1 MNGLLIRGGTVV
13 TADGR
18 ASGDVLIRD
27 EKIVAVGAD
36 IAPEAG
42 ETVVDAAG
50 CLVMPGLVDAHVHMA
65 LDTGIY
71 RTDDDFGIGT
81 RSAAAG
87 GVTTI
92 VDFATQLAGQTP
104 VEAVRLRQQEADP
117 LVYIDYGLHCMIT
130 DFPVGAEPSLADLVA
145 MGVPS
150 VKVYTTYRP
159 NYFADDAKLLRIMR
173 AAGEAKA
180 LVMVHAENDP
190 LVTEATETL
199 VAAGRTGLQYHAV
212 ARPALAEAEAVHRCL
227 FLAQVAGACLF
238 VVHCSTPGAVRL
250 IRAAR
255 EAGQCAI
262 AETCPQY
269 LLFSDDVYFG
279 ARAEWYIMQPPIRPD
294 ELRQELWNLVSRGD
308 VDSIGTDH
316 CDYSLTKKRAT
327 GQFTSTPG
335 GIPGVETM
343 LPLLYTYGVEAGRI
357 TLERLVALTS
367 TNPARVY
374 GLYPRKGAL
383 TPGADG
389 DVVIYD
395 PNGRGS
401 IAADAQHTIGGYT
414 PYDGFA
420 VTGRVKATI
429 SRGRVVYLDG
439 QIHGEAGQGRFVP
452 GAPFD
457 SSVVAMLSPHTDSR
471 T

>member
-1 MNGLLIRGGTVV
+1 M

-18 ASGDVLIRD
+18 ARADVLIRD
-27 EKIVAVGAD
+27 EKIVAV
-36 IAPEAG
+36 APELAADGGDRVLDAG
-42 ETVVDAAG
+42 E

-71 RTDDDFGIGT
+71 RTDDDFAIGT

-130 DFPVGAEPSLADLVA
+130 DFPIGREPSLADLVA
-145 MGVPS
+145 AGVPS

-159 NYFADDAKLLRIMR
+159 NYFCDDAKLLRIMR
-173 AAGEAKA
+173 AASNANA

-227 FLAQVAGACLF
+227 FLARVAGACLF
-238 VVHCSTPGAVRL
+238 VVHCSTPAAVRL
-250 IRAAR
+250 IHAAR
-255 EAGQCAI
+255 DAGQCAI
-262 AETCPQY
+262 SETCPQY
-269 LLFSDDVYFG
+269 LLFADDVYFG
-279 ARAEWYIMQPPIRPD
+279 PRAEWYIMQPPIRPD
-294 ELRQELWNLVSRGD
+294 VLRQELWNLVTQGD
-308 VDSIGTDH
+308 VNSIGTDH
-316 CDYSLTKKRAT
+316 CDYSLAQKRAT

-343 LPLLYTYGVEAGRI
+343 LPLLYTYGVEAGRLS
-357 TLERLVALTS
+357 LERLVALTS

-374 GLYPRKGAL
+374 GLYPRKGSLA
-383 TPGADG
+383 PGADG
-389 DVVIYD
+389 DVVVYD
-395 PNGRGS
+395 PRGRGS
-401 IAADAQHTIGGYT
+401 IEAAAQHTIGGYT

-420 VTGRVKATI
+420 ISGGVKATI

-439 QIHGEAGQGRFVP
+439 EIHGEPGQGRFVP
-452 GAPFD
+452 GLPFD
-457 SSVVAMLSPHTDSR
+457 SSVVATLSPHTSR
-471 T
+471 S